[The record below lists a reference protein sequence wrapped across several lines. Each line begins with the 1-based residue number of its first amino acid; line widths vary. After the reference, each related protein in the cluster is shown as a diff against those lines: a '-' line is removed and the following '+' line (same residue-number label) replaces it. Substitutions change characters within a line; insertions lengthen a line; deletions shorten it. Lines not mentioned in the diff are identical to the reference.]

1 MQSTQRSH
9 LAATIA
15 ALAASSAMFGAA
27 HAGTSTAV
35 DSSGAIQ
42 NYDVLGVKL
51 GMTEAQA
58 LAAIKERFPAG
69 TKDSRGRAITLKVTD
84 YTLQSKTTGKPVKAG
99 VRVDFYP
106 DQKTNYDFVKVLFNN
121 GKVWA
126 VWRDDT
132 TSTYAYEKTISDM
145 GGKYAGAVPI
155 EDYYDSLVNG
165 QRRGNGQK
173 ARNGFELYQGTC
185 SDNTLPFRRV
195 NQGDGINLQS
205 SCNKVFQVKYGVL
218 ETGGVKSLG
227 NGYAQLVDLDA
238 GRNFMQSLNTSGPI
252 PTGGAR
258 L

>member
-1 MQSTQRSH
+1 MQFTKRFH
-9 LAATIA
+9 LASTIA
-15 ALAASSAMFGAA
+15 ALATTSVMFGPAQ
-27 HAGTSTAV
+27 AGTSTAV
-35 DSSGAIQ
+35 DSTGAIQ

-51 GMTEAQA
+51 GMSEAQA

-69 TKDSRGRAITLKVTD
+69 TKDSRGRPVTLKVTD

-106 DQKTNYDFVKVLFNN
+106 DQKTNYDFVKVLFN
-121 GKVWA
+121 GDKVWA

-132 TSTYAYEKTISDM
+132 TSTYAYEKTIGDM

-195 NQGDGINLQS
+195 NQGDNINLQS

-238 GRNFMQSLNTSGPI
+238 GRNFMQSLNTAGAV
-252 PTGGAR
+252 PTAGAK